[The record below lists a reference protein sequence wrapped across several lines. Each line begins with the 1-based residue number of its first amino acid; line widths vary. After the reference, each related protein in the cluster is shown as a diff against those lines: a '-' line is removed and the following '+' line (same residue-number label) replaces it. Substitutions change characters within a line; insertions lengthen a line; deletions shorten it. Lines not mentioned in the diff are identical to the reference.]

1 MSKVITTPKGKAVWP
16 RIDTPDTK
24 FDEDGLYKCKLHVTE
39 ADFKAFE
46 ALIQPKLDAAYKEE
60 CSRQGKE
67 KVKMAPS
74 SPLRITDDGEY
85 EIFAKQNAKVHTKSN
100 GTLEFSIT
108 AMDSRGKKITTLD
121 EEGEEVAFVP
131 RIGSGSTL
139 RLSVELHTW
148 FVPSQGFGYTL
159 RLRAVQVLDLI
170 EYGGGDNFGFSAEKD
185 GYVGSGESLN
195 QAFEVADEAE
205 TSNAPF

>member
-24 FDEDGLYKCKLHVTE
+24 FDEDGVYSCKLHVSE
-39 ADFKAFE
+39 GDFKAFE
-46 ALIQPKLDAAYKEE
+46 ALVKPKLDAAYKEE
-60 CSRQGKE
+60 CSRQGKD
-67 KVKMAPS
+67 KIRMAAS
-74 SPLRITDDGEY
+74 SPLRINDEGDH
-85 EIFAKQNAKVHTKSN
+85 EIYAKQKAKVHTKSK
-100 GTLEFSIT
+100 GTLEFTI
-108 AMDSRGKKITTLD
+108 AAVDSQGKKID
-121 EEGEEVAFVP
+121 MP
-131 RIGSGSTL
+131 KIGSGSTL
-139 RLSVELHTW
+139 KMAVEINTW

-170 EYGGGDNFGFSAEKD
+170 EYGGGDSSFGFGAEAD

>member
-24 FDEDGLYKCKLHVTE
+24 FDEDGVYSCKLHVSE
-39 ADFKAFE
+39 GDFKAFE
-46 ALIQPKLDAAYKEE
+46 AIIKPKLDAAYKEE
-60 CSRQGKE
+60 CSRQGKD
-67 KVKMAPS
+67 KIRMAAS
-74 SPLRITDDGEY
+74 SPLRINDEGDH
-85 EIFAKQNAKVHTKSN
+85 EIYAKQKAKVHTKSK
-100 GTLEFSIT
+100 GTLEFTI
-108 AMDSRGKKITTLD
+108 AAVDSQGKKID
-121 EEGEEVAFVP
+121 MP
-131 RIGSGSTL
+131 KIGSGSTL
-139 RLSVELHTW
+139 KMAVEVNTW

-170 EYGGGDNFGFSAEKD
+170 EYGGGDSSFGFGAEAD

-195 QAFEVADEAE
+195 DAFEVADEAE

>member
-24 FDEDGLYKCKLHVTE
+24 FDEDGVYSCKLHVSE
-39 ADFKAFE
+39 GDFKAFE
-46 ALIQPKLDAAYKEE
+46 ALVKPKLDAAYKEE
-60 CSRQGKE
+60 CSRQGKD
-67 KVKMAPS
+67 KIRMAAS
-74 SPLRITDDGEY
+74 SPLRINDEGDH
-85 EIFAKQNAKVHTKSN
+85 EIYAKQKAKVHTKSK
-100 GTLEFSIT
+100 GTLEFTI
-108 AMDSRGKKITTLD
+108 AAVDSQGKKID
-121 EEGEEVAFVP
+121 MP
-131 RIGSGSTL
+131 KIGSGSTL
-139 RLSVELHTW
+139 KMAVEINTW

-170 EYGGGDNFGFSAEKD
+170 EYGGGDSSFGFGAEAD

-195 QAFEVADEAE
+195 DAFEVADEAE

>member
-24 FDEDGLYKCKLHVTE
+24 FDEDGVYSCKLHVSE
-39 ADFKAFE
+39 GEFKAFE
-46 ALIQPKLDAAYKEE
+46 AIVKPKLDAAYKEE
-60 CSRQGKE
+60 CSRQGKD
-67 KVKMAPS
+67 KIRMAAS
-74 SPLRITDDGEY
+74 SPLRINDEGDH
-85 EIFAKQNAKVHTKSN
+85 EIYAKQKAKVHTKSK
-100 GTLEFSIT
+100 GTLEFTI
-108 AMDSRGKKITTLD
+108 AAVDSQGKKID
-121 EEGEEVAFVP
+121 MP
-131 RIGSGSTL
+131 KIGSGSTL
-139 RLSVELHTW
+139 KMAVEVNTW

-170 EYGGGDNFGFSAEKD
+170 EYGGGDSSFGFGAEAD

>member
-24 FDEDGLYKCKLHVTE
+24 FDEDGVYSCKLHVSE
-39 ADFKAFE
+39 GDFKAFE
-46 ALIQPKLDAAYKEE
+46 AIVKPKLDAAYKEE
-60 CSRQGKE
+60 CSRQCKD
-67 KVKMAPS
+67 KIRMAAS
-74 SPLRITDDGEY
+74 SPLRINDEGDH
-85 EIFAKQNAKVHTKSN
+85 EIYAKQKAKVHTKSK
-100 GTLEFSIT
+100 GTLEFTI
-108 AMDSRGKKITTLD
+108 AAVDSQGKKID
-121 EEGEEVAFVP
+121 MP
-131 RIGSGSTL
+131 KIGSGSTL
-139 RLSVELHTW
+139 KMAVEVNTW

-170 EYGGGDNFGFSAEKD
+170 EYGGGDSSFGFGAEAD

-205 TSNAPF
+205 TTNAPF

>member
-24 FDEDGLYKCKLHVTE
+24 FDEDGVYSCKLHVSE
-39 ADFKAFE
+39 GDFKAFE
-46 ALIQPKLDAAYKEE
+46 AIVKPKLDAAYKEE
-60 CSRQGKE
+60 CSRQGKD
-67 KVKMAPS
+67 KIRMAAS
-74 SPLRITDDGEY
+74 SPLRINDEGDH
-85 EIFAKQNAKVHTKSN
+85 EIYAKQKAKVHTKSK
-100 GTLEFSIT
+100 GTLEFTI
-108 AMDSRGKKITTLD
+108 AAVDSQGKRIGMPK
-121 EEGEEVAFVP
+121 
-131 RIGSGSTL
+131 IGSGSTL
-139 RLSVELHTW
+139 KMAVEVNTW

-170 EYGGGDNFGFSAEKD
+170 EYGGGDSSFGFGAEAD

>member
-1 MSKVITTPKGKAVWP
+1 MSKIVTTPKGKAVWP

-24 FDEDGLYKCKLHVTE
+24 FDEDGVYSCKLHVSE
-39 ADFKAFE
+39 SEFKAFE

-60 CSRQGKE
+60 CSRQGKD
-67 KVKMAPS
+67 KIRMAAS
-74 SPLRITDDGEY
+74 SPLRINDEGDH
-85 EIFAKQNAKVHTKSN
+85 EIYAKQKAKVHTKSK

-108 AMDSRGKKITTLD
+108 AVDSQGKKID
-121 EEGEEVAFVP
+121 MP
-131 RIGSGSTL
+131 KIGSGSSL
-139 RLSVELHTW
+139 KMAVEVNTW

-159 RLRAVQVLDLI
+159 RLRAVQVLELI
-170 EYGGGDNFGFSAEKD
+170 EYGGGDSSFGFGAEAD

-205 TSNAPF
+205 TTNAPF

>member
-24 FDEDGLYKCKLHVTE
+24 FDEDGVYSCKLHVSE
-39 ADFKAFE
+39 GDFKAFE
-46 ALIQPKLDAAYKEE
+46 ALVKPKLDAAYKEE
-60 CSRQGKE
+60 CSRQGKD
-67 KVKMAPS
+67 KIRMAAS
-74 SPLRITDDGEY
+74 SPLRINDEGDH
-85 EIFAKQNAKVHTKSN
+85 EIYAKQKAKVHTKSK
-100 GTLEFSIT
+100 GTLEFTI
-108 AMDSRGKKITTLD
+108 AAVDSQGKKID
-121 EEGEEVAFVP
+121 MP
-131 RIGSGSTL
+131 KIGSGSTL
-139 RLSVELHTW
+139 KMAVEVNTW

-170 EYGGGDNFGFSAEKD
+170 EYGGGDSSFGFGAEAD

-195 QAFEVADEAE
+195 DAFEVADEAE

>member
-24 FDEDGLYKCKLHVTE
+24 FDEDGVYSCKLHVSE
-39 ADFKAFE
+39 GDFKAFE
-46 ALIQPKLDAAYKEE
+46 ALVKPKLDAAYKEE
-60 CSRQGKE
+60 CSRQGKD
-67 KVKMAPS
+67 KIRMAAS
-74 SPLRITDDGEY
+74 SPLRINDEGDH
-85 EIFAKQNAKVHTKSN
+85 EIYAKQKAKVHTKSK
-100 GTLEFSIT
+100 GTLEFTI
-108 AMDSRGKKITTLD
+108 AAVDSQGKKID
-121 EEGEEVAFVP
+121 MP
-131 RIGSGSTL
+131 KIGSGSTL
-139 RLSVELHTW
+139 KIAVEINTW

-170 EYGGGDNFGFSAEKD
+170 EYGGGDSSFGFGAEAD

-195 QAFEVADEAE
+195 DAFEVADEAE

>member
-24 FDEDGLYKCKLHVTE
+24 FDEDGFYICKLHVSE
-39 ADFKAFE
+39 GDFKAFE
-46 ALIQPKLDAAYKEE
+46 ALVKPKLDAAYKEE
-60 CSRQGKE
+60 CSRQGKD
-67 KVKMAPS
+67 KIRMAAS
-74 SPLRITDDGEY
+74 SPLRINDEGDH
-85 EIFAKQNAKVHTKSN
+85 EIYAKQKAKVHTKSK
-100 GTLEFSIT
+100 GTLEFTI
-108 AMDSRGKKITTLD
+108 AAVDSQGKKID
-121 EEGEEVAFVP
+121 MP
-131 RIGSGSTL
+131 KIGSGSTL
-139 RLSVELHTW
+139 KMAVEVNTW

-170 EYGGGDNFGFSAEKD
+170 EYGGGDSSFGFGAEAD

>member
-24 FDEDGLYKCKLHVTE
+24 FDEDGVYSCKLHVSE
-39 ADFKAFE
+39 GDFKAFE
-46 ALIQPKLDAAYKEE
+46 AIVKPKLDAAYKEE
-60 CSRQGKE
+60 CSRQGKD
-67 KVKMAPS
+67 KIRMAAS
-74 SPLRITDDGEY
+74 SPLRINDEGDH
-85 EIFAKQNAKVHTKSN
+85 EIYAKQKAKVHTKSK
-100 GTLEFSIT
+100 GTLEFTI
-108 AMDSRGKKITTLD
+108 AAVDSQGKKID
-121 EEGEEVAFVP
+121 MP
-131 RIGSGSTL
+131 KIGSGSTL
-139 RLSVELHTW
+139 KMAVEINTW

-170 EYGGGDNFGFSAEKD
+170 EYGGGDSSFGFGAEAD